1 MQTQCNGEQIINNGI
16 REETHFM
23 KTDAQ
28 LKNDVEA
35 ELDWEPAVDAA
46 HIGVAV
52 KDGVV
57 TLSGHLDTF
66 AEKHVAERA
75 VRRVAGVRAIAE
87 EIDVKLARSHVRSD
101 SDIAQAIEAA
111 FSWHTL
117 IPTDRIQVKVEQGW
131 VTLTGEVNWDYQRRV
146 AEQTVRPITG
156 VRGVTNSI
164 TLKTTSTP
172 LNIAERIEQ
181 ALSRQAKREAKAIEI
196 TVHGT
201 TATLRG
207 QVHSWAE
214 RNAAQGAAFSAP
226 GISTVL
232 NELKVSD

>member
-1 MQTQCNGEQIINNGI
+1 
-16 REETHFM
+16 M

-28 LKNDVEA
+28 LKKDVEA
-35 ELDWEPAVDAA
+35 ELEWDPAVDAA

-57 TLSGHLDTF
+57 TLTGHLETF
-66 AEKHVAERA
+66 AEKYVAERA

-87 EIDVKLARSHVRSD
+87 EIDVKLARGHVRSD
-101 SDIAQAIEAA
+101 SDIAQAIETA

-117 IPTDRIQVKVEQGW
+117 IPSDRIQVKVEQGW

-156 VRGVTNSI
+156 VRDVTNSI

-172 LNIAERIEQ
+172 
-181 ALSRQAKREAKAIEI
+181 SRMIFR
-196 TVHGT
+196 
-201 TATLRG
+201 L
-207 QVHSWAE
+207 
-214 RNAAQGAAFSAP
+214 
-226 GISTVL
+226 
-232 NELKVSD
+232 

>member
-1 MQTQCNGEQIINNGI
+1 
-16 REETHFM
+16 M
-23 KTDAQ
+23 KTDAR
-28 LKNDVEA
+28 LKKDVEA
-35 ELDWEPAVDAA
+35 ELEWEPAVDAA

-57 TLSGHLDTF
+57 TLTGHLETF
-66 AEKHVAERA
+66 AEKYVAERA

-87 EIDVKLARSHVRSD
+87 EIDVKLARGHLRSD
-101 SDIAQAIEAA
+101 SDIAQAIEGA

-117 IPTDRIQVKVEQGW
+117 IPSDHIQVKVEQGW

-146 AEQTVRPITG
+146 AEQTVRPING

-164 TLKTTSTP
+164 ALKTTSTP
-172 LNIAERIEQ
+172 NNITERIGR
-181 ALSRQAKREAKAIEI
+181 ALSRQAEREARAIEV
-196 TVHGT
+196 TVNGT

-226 GISTVL
+226 GITSVL
-232 NELKVSD
+232 NELKVTG

>member
-1 MQTQCNGEQIINNGI
+1 
-16 REETHFM
+16 M

-28 LKNDVEA
+28 LKKDVEA

-57 TLSGHLDTF
+57 TLTGHLETF
-66 AEKHVAERA
+66 AEKYVAERA

-87 EIDVKLARSHVRSD
+87 EIDVKLARGHVRSD
-101 SDIAQAIEAA
+101 SDIAQAIESA

-117 IPTDRIQVKVEQGW
+117 IPGDRIQVKVEQGW
-131 VTLTGEVNWDYQRRV
+131 VTLTGEVNWDYQRRI

-172 LNIAERIEQ
+172 TNITERIEQ
-181 ALSRQAKREAKAIEI
+181 ALSRQAAREAKAIEVI
-196 TVHGT
+196 VSGT

-214 RNAAQGAAFSAP
+214 RNAAQS
-226 GISTVL
+226 
-232 NELKVSD
+232 